1 MNSLMKLTISLK
13 NIVFFKIFIQKLKHH
28 SIFLTAVH
36 HTKKEVKS
44 TLLVVLTSDLTKTI
58 RSYQNKKTTSSTT
71 TYLLGST

>member
-1 MNSLMKLTISLK
+1 MNSLMKITISLK

-44 TLLVVLTSDLTKTI
+44 TLVEVLEVEVL
-58 RSYQNKKTTSSTT
+58 SSIIIMIDHR
-71 TYLLGST
+71 